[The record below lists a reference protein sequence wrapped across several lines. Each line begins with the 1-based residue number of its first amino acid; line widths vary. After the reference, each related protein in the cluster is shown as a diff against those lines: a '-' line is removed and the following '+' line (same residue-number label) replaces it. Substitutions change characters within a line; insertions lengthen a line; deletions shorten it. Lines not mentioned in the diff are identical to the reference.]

1 MHAFCPLVLETNE
14 LQCTITIN
22 SELPG
27 FCSIIFNASIA
38 ADANIGGNDAE
49 KQ

>member
-1 MHAFCPLVLETNE
+1 MHAFCPLVLETNG
-14 LQCTITIN
+14 LQCRITIV

>member
-1 MHAFCPLVLETNE
+1 MHAFCPLVLETNG
-14 LQCTITIN
+14 LQCRVTTV

-27 FCSIIFNASIA
+27 FCSIIFSASIA